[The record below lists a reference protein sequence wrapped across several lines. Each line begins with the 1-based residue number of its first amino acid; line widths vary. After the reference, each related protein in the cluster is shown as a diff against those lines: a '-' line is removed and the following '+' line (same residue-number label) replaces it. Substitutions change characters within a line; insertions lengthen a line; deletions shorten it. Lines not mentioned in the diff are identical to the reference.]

1 MKLLSAFAVATV
13 SLSTS
18 INAQTERDLG
28 SHEHGSASLNIA
40 VENNSVFIELDSPW
54 NNLVGFEH
62 DPSTSEQKAMV
73 DDALGQLNQPDQLFS
88 FIGSECTATETAIES
103 SLGSDHDDEHHDDHD
118 GEDHHDE
125 DKDHEGEEHHD
136 HDDDKDHEGEEHHD
150 HDDDKDHEGEDHDDH
165 DDDKD
170 HDSEG
175 HHDDEHADEDT
186 HSSVLVSYSFN
197 CSNGGQLDAIDVELL
212 KIWSGFEELD
222 VQLIGPGGQAA
233 QEITAQQA
241 RLDIRAIQ

>member
-103 SLGSDHDDEHHDDHD
+103 SLGSNHDDEHHDDEHHDDHD

-125 DKDHEGEEHHD
+125 DKDHEGEEHH
-136 HDDDKDHEGEEHHD
+136 
-150 HDDDKDHEGEDHDDH
+150 DH